1 MKLTMHSIDEYTLAA
16 FLDGTLT
23 SARRQE
29 IRAYLAKNADAR
41 ELLKMAYEALEAAEE
56 PALFDQPELAET
68 APLLPASQDLPMPLG
83 PRSDKQARNSD
94 REARRG
100 RVKPTLRL
108 VPYAAVVLIVA
119 ASAFFLWPSEAP
131 LEAGTSA
138 RVLRSAPGAA
148 DLERL
153 ELVVHVSTPAL
164 RFRWN
169 KIPDAHEYRLN
180 VVDLQSFRV
189 VKRHTTKENSL
200 DTDNPFVEELRK
212 TLDAERLYGLSIN
225 AVDVRH
231 RGIVDSDLIHFT
243 LDAE

>member
-1 MKLTMHSIDEYTLAA
+1 MHSIDEYTLAA

-41 ELLKMAYEALEAAEE
+41 DLLKMAYEALEAAEE

-68 APLLPASQDLPMPLG
+68 APMPPASQGLPMPVG
-83 PRSDKQARNSD
+83 PRSNKQERDSD

-100 RVKPTLRL
+100 RAKPLALRL
-108 VPYAAVVLIVA
+108 VPRATIALVVA
-119 ASAFFLWPSEAP
+119 ASAFFLWSPKAQ
-131 LEAGTSA
+131 LEAETSA
-138 RVLRSAPGAA
+138 PVLRSAPGAT
-148 DLERL
+148 DLERI

-169 KIPDAHEYRLN
+169 EIPNAHEYRLN

-200 DTDNPFVEELRK
+200 DTNNPFVEELRK
-212 TLDAERLYGLSIN
+212 TLDSERVYGLSIN